1 MRNKT
6 DIENLALDFAF
17 LFLEKNVKDFVN
29 RNTKTFS
36 NIPYPKRNIS
46 LYEIEKEKKEI
57 FDKIVLDGTAS
68 LQTYQMLININ
79 QINRIFDNS
88 FYFLLK
94 KLILELEHASVNHK
108 EIADISISQGI
119 EEEVGET
126 LLFEKIN
133 EIVEANG
140 YKILICEYNY
150 FSCFRG
156 VDFKISKSPDITEE
170 LQKLLKEH
178 KDLYMIDYENN
189 KVDFDTESLVEFVKA
204 ASKFIK

>member
-57 FDKIVLDGTAS
+57 FDKIVLNSKAS
-68 LQTYQMLININ
+68 LQTYQMLIN

-94 KLILELEHASVNHK
+94 KLILDLENASVNHK
-108 EIADISISQGI
+108 EVADISISQGI

-140 YKILICEYNY
+140 YKILIYEYND

-156 VDFKISKSPDITEE
+156 VEFKISKSPDITEE